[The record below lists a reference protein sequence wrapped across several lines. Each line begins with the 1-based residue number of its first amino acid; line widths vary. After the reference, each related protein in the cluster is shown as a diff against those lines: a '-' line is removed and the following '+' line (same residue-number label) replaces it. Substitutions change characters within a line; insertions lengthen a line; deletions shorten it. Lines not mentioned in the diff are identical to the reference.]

1 MKRQVRKKCSPL
13 LLLAVILVWQM
24 TVFAKDYITDTGN
37 DEETAVEQREE
48 SIGEANVD
56 EGDNAQE
63 ADVFAEESAEEN
75 EESAIRVNNGDIF
88 EDEEET
94 AVSEDTIQEV
104 SEILILDS
112 ENSDMF
118 QAEDQASEE
127 FLDQIKAGE
136 MIGFAPVDA
145 ALITKASLMVKEI
158 QDDFAVAA
166 VLAQGS
172 YYMEVGGRRYCDE
185 VWTKEHD
192 MVGGDGTR
200 NCCNYRAIHYTD
212 YAGTERT
219 SPLYCM
225 KASRDDYDEGEI
237 RDEAI
242 RAIQNSTIKKLLY
255 YGYGGPGDICGEYDP
270 TCSHIDW
277 SKARNRYVFTH
288 IAVSKVYDN
297 DVGYATAQEVEHV
310 GINRFINYIKNLTV
324 PTHNGVEL
332 RVANESTWVSANP
345 ANINMI
351 LYRTRPSSMTYIWDR
366 YSDGFQMSTLVIVSD
381 TAKVGN
387 GIKITRKAAD
397 NWQLLY
403 WTDKADYESRGSDN
417 PRVLSETG
425 TITLKDDG
433 RFKIVIPKSI
443 KANQK
448 MSFPVTLKP
457 ISFIMIDGKIQTGI
471 SDLQDMGAY
480 VYQGTAGSAAL
491 NLTILPRGQLSLIK
505 RSSYDN
511 SFIKGASYSL
521 YAAEDLYSGKI
532 KRYSKNALVASGETD
547 SQGQIIFTDLIPGA
561 YFIKETKS
569 PSGFLLD
576 SQSRNVTVSSGSV
589 SLTVKDVP
597 DVRREITVKKTD
609 GETGELLEGAEFEIS
624 EWNDTAK
631 GYQKSSYKMIFQ
643 AESGVYLSDPLVY
656 TDSNKGKFTVKETK
670 NPEGYEGTFY
680 KEINIMNSTQSL
692 SYTAVNTRKRS
703 KPGKLTVR
711 KRIREADI
719 IREHGNPV
727 FIFTAEGTDTYGY
740 SHKYEESL
748 VYTNGSYQVDSQGYA
763 YMELTFPNVP
773 MGNYKVMEKP
783 VMRYYLAG
791 ITGDYGEVNIIHVS
805 EPSYGI
811 RPEDIMYA
819 SVSLTEEAPSAGLTF
834 FNEKQRFDAYS
845 HTDIIENS
853 IPVDFS

>member
-1 MKRQVRKKCSPL
+1 MKRPLRKRRAVL
-13 LLLAVILVWQM
+13 LTLTALFLWQM
-24 TVFAKDYITDTGN
+24 AVFAEDYFPDMGN
-37 DEETAVEQREE
+37 GEETAVEQTDE
-48 SIGEANVD
+48 SIGETVFSED
-56 EGDNAQE
+56 ENQQSE
-63 ADVFAEESAEEN
+63 EVFPAEESEETVF
-75 EESAIRVNNGDIF
+75 EELEGEGFA
-88 EDEEET
+88 DEEE
-94 AVSEDTIQEV
+94 ADIPEENNIEV
-104 SEILILDS
+104 SEMLTLDS
-112 ENSDMF
+112 ENSDLF
-118 QAEDQASEE
+118 QAEDHAAEE
-127 FLDQIKAGE
+127 LLSQIGEGE

-145 ALITKASLMVKEI
+145 EIITKASLMVKEI
-158 QDDFAVAA
+158 QDDTAVTAA
-166 VLAQGS
+166 LAQGS

-200 NCCNYRAIHYTD
+200 NCCNYRAIHYIDNT
-212 YAGTERT
+212 GTERT

-237 RDEAI
+237 RDEAV

-310 GINRFINYIKNLTV
+310 GINRFINYIKNLNV
-324 PTHNGVEL
+324 PTHNGIEL
-332 RVANESTWVSANP
+332 RVANESTWESANP
-345 ANINMI
+345 ANVNMI

-387 GIKITRKAAD
+387 GIRITRKAAD

-443 KANQK
+443 KTNQK

-491 NLTILPRGQLSLIK
+491 NMTILPRGQLSLVK

-511 SFIKGASYSL
+511 SLIKGASYSL

-547 SQGQIIFTDLIPGA
+547 SQGTIIFTDLIPGS
-561 YFIKETKS
+561 YFVKETKS

-576 SQSRNVTVSSGSV
+576 SRTHNVTVSSGSV
-589 SLTVKDVP
+589 SLTLKDVP
-597 DVRREITVKKTD
+597 DIRKAISLKKTD
-609 GETGELLEGAEFEIS
+609 GETGELLKGADFEIS
-624 EWNDTAK
+624 EWNETAK
-631 GYQKSSYKMIFQ
+631 TYQKSSYKMIFQ
-643 AESGVYLSDPLVY
+643 PESGIYKSDLLIY
-656 TDSNKGKFTVKETK
+656 TDSNKGKFSVKEIK

-719 IREHGNPV
+719 IWEHGNPV
-727 FIFTAEGTDTYGY
+727 FTFTAEGTDTYGY
-740 SHKYEESL
+740 SHKYAESL
-748 VYTNGSYQVDSQGYA
+748 IYSQGSYQVDSQGYA

-773 MGNYKVMEKP
+773 MGNYKVTEKP

-791 ITGDYGEVNIIHVS
+791 LTADYGDVNIIHVS

-811 RPEDIMYA
+811 CPEDIMYA

-834 FNEKQRFDAYS
+834 FNEKERFDGYS
-845 HTDIIENS
+845 HTDIIENR
-853 IPVDFS
+853 IPIIFS

>member
-1 MKRQVRKKCSPL
+1 MKRPVNNKKAVL
-13 LLLAVILVWQM
+13 LIFAVLIVWQM
-24 TVFAKDYITDTGN
+24 TA
-37 DEETAVEQREE
+37 
-48 SIGEANVD
+48 
-56 EGDNAQE
+56 
-63 ADVFAEESAEEN
+63 FAEDYESFQQAEVFSGDEEN
-75 EESAIRVNNGDIF
+75 EETVFTEIEGEIFDDDEETVSSEGDI
-88 EDEEET
+88 T
-94 AVSEDTIQEV
+94 EV
-104 SEILILDS
+104 PEMLIIDS
-112 ENSDMF
+112 ENSDLF
-118 QAEDQASEE
+118 QAEDPESEE
-127 FLDQIKAGE
+127 LLSQIEEGE
-136 MIGFAPVDA
+136 IIGFAPVDA
-145 ALITKASLMVKEI
+145 EIITKTSFMVKEV
-158 QDDFAVAA
+158 QDEDGVAA
-166 VLAQGS
+166 VLAQDK

-192 MVGGDGTR
+192 LVGGDGTR
-200 NCCNYRAIHYTD
+200 NSCNYRAIHYIDSTG
-212 YAGTERT
+212 AERT

-225 KASRDDYDEGEI
+225 KASRDDFDEGEI

-324 PTHNGVEL
+324 PSHNGVEL
-332 RVANESTWVSANP
+332 RVANDSTWESANP
-345 ANINMI
+345 AKVNMI
-351 LYRTRPSSMTYIWDR
+351 LYRTRPASMTYIWDR

-387 GIKITRKAAD
+387 GIKITRKSTD

-425 TITLKDDG
+425 TISLKDDG

-443 KANQK
+443 KTNQK
-448 MSFPVTLKP
+448 MSFPMTLKP
-457 ISFIMIDGKIQTGI
+457 ISFIMIDGKTQTGI
-471 SDLQDMGAY
+471 SNLQDMGAY
-480 VYQGTAGSAAL
+480 VYQGTAGTAVL

-511 SFIKGASYSL
+511 SLIKGASYSL

-561 YFIKETKS
+561 YYVKETKS

-589 SLTVKDVP
+589 SLTVKDIP
-597 DVRREITVKKTD
+597 DIRKDVTLKKTD

-624 EWNDTAK
+624 EWSETAK
-631 GYQKSSYKMIFQ
+631 AYQKSSYKMIFQ
-643 AESGVYLSDPLVY
+643 AESGVYQSDPLVY
-656 TDSNKGKFTVKETK
+656 TDSNKGKFAVTETK
-670 NPEGYEGTFY
+670 NPEGYEGTFF
-680 KEINIMNSTQSL
+680 KEINIMNSSQSL

-711 KRIREADI
+711 KCIREADI
-719 IREHGNPV
+719 IWEHGAPV
-727 FIFTAEGTDTYGY
+727 FTFTAEGKDTLGFP
-740 SHKYEESL
+740 HKYEETL
-748 VYTNGSYQVDSQGYA
+748 VYSKGGYQVDSQGYA
-763 YMELTFPNVP
+763 YMEVTFPNIP
-773 MGNYKVMEKP
+773 MGNYYVTEKP
-783 VMRYYLAG
+783 VMRYFLSG
-791 ITGDYGEVNIIHVS
+791 ITGDYGEVNIIQVN
-805 EPSYGI
+805 EPSYGSQP
-811 RPEDIMYA
+811 RDIMYA
-819 SVSLTEEAPSAGLTF
+819 TVSLSEEKTSAGLTF
-834 FNEKQRFDAYS
+834 FNEKQRFDGFS
-845 HTDIIENS
+845 HTDYIENR